1 MPSLTIK
8 GIPEALLETLRKQAK
23 ENNRSLTQEVINC
36 LRLGVLRPKP
46 NPEVIIRRLEAHRER
61 LRAHGVP
68 EMSTE
73 EIVEMF
79 RRDRQSH

>member
-8 GIPEALLETLRKQAK
+8 GIPEALLETLRQQAK

-79 RRDRQSH
+79 RRDRESH